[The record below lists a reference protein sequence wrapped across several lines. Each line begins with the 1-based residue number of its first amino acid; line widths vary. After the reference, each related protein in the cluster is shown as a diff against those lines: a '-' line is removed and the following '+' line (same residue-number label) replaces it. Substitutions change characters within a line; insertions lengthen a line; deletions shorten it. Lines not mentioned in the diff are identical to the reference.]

1 MSGKRY
7 TEEFKIGAVKQVV
20 DRGHPVSSVSKRLGI
35 TTKSLY
41 AWITRFGKPDSQHNQ
56 LTAQQQEIRALKKEL
71 RRVTDE
77 RDILKK
83 AAAYFARESQ

>member
-7 TEEFKIGAVKQVV
+7 TEEFKIEAVKQVV
-20 DRGHPVSSVSKRLGI
+20 DRGHSVSSVSKRLCI

-41 AWITRFGKPDSQHNQ
+41 EWINRFGKPESPHNQ
-56 LTAQQQEIRALKKEL
+56 LTVQQQEIRALKKEL
-71 RRVTDE
+71 QRVTDE

-83 AAAYFARESQ
+83 AAAYFAKESQ

>member
-20 DRGHPVSSVSKRLGI
+20 DRGHSVSSVASRLGV

-41 AWITRFGKPDSQHNQ
+41 EWINRYGKPDSQHNQ
-56 LTAQQQEIRALKKEL
+56 LTAQQQEIRALKA
-71 RRVTDE
+71 D
-77 RDILKK
+77 LKWPGDCGHLEK
-83 AAAYFARESQ
+83 GEYTP

>member
-20 DRGHPVSSVSKRLGI
+20 DRGYSVSSVASRLGV

-41 AWITRFGKPDSQHNQ
+41 EWINRYGKSDSQHNQ
-56 LTAQQQEIRALKKEL
+56 LTAQQQEIRALKADL

-83 AAAYFARESQ
+83 AAAYFAKESQ